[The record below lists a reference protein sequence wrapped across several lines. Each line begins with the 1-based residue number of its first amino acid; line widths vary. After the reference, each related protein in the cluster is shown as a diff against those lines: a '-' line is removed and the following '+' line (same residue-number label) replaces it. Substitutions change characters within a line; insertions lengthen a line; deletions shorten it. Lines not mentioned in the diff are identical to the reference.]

1 MNVRVN
7 ASRLLLYTALVLVT
21 GLLLGPFGWL
31 LLTALKQ
38 PDEVAALPV
47 QWLPSSPQWAN
58 FSDALNV
65 IDYLGY
71 ARNSLILAT
80 IYSVLVTLSSA
91 WAGFG
96 FARLSAPGKKPLFA
110 VLLST
115 MMLPHMITLIPTY
128 LIFAKLNL
136 VNTYMPWVLW
146 GLSGAPFLIFLFRQ
160 FFAGLPREL
169 EEAAIVDGCGYA
181 GMFWRIFLP
190 QSWPAIAASLV
201 ISFGWTWG
209 DFIAPALLLNQDT
222 TTLAVALS
230 TSFVNDKG
238 FPVNNLMAAGAVMYM
253 LPPLLLFFV
262 AQRGFIAGISTSG
275 IK

>member
-1 MNVRVN
+1 
-7 ASRLLLYTALVLVT
+7 
-21 GLLLGPFGWL
+21 
-31 LLTALKQ
+31 
-38 PDEVAALPV
+38 
-47 QWLPSSPQWAN
+47 
-58 FSDALNV
+58 
-65 IDYLGY
+65 
-71 ARNSLILAT
+71 
-80 IYSVLVTLSSA
+80 
-91 WAGFG
+91 
-96 FARLSAPGKKPLFA
+96 
-110 VLLST
+110 

-160 FFAGLPREL
+160 FFAGLPKEL

>member
-47 QWLPSSPQWAN
+47 QWLPSSPQWVN

-160 FFAGLPREL
+160 FFAGLPKEL